1 MREKPGSGSARW
13 LAACLVALAA
23 LLLHVRAWATEAG
36 YQPYQPGSEHA
47 AVSAPLFVV
56 IAYSAIWLVVTGFVV
71 MVWRKQRE
79 VERELERLSR
89 ELAASAGRSER

>member
-1 MREKPGSGSARW
+1 MREKPHSGSTRW

-23 LLLHVRAWATEAG
+23 LLLHAPAWAAEG
-36 YQPYQPGSEHA
+36 DYQPYQPGSEQA

-56 IAYSAIWLVVTGFVV
+56 IAYSAIWLVVTGFLV